1 MEFESYVLV
10 LLRRPVDAPSYP
22 DEELERIQEQHLA
35 HLLARHPAARAAAN
49 RRPPE
54 IAPCPL
60 RFTVAAGYVGA
71 SKSYGPTGGF
81 ERNVSLLSPSGDTS
95 VWMAAARRVT
105 VGHGG
110 SGCQSYVIVARV

>member
-49 RRPPE
+49 RARRRSRPVPF
-54 IAPCPL
+54 ASPSRPATSG
-60 RFTVAAGYVGA
+60 RPNRTARPAA
-71 SKSYGPTGGF
+71 F

-110 SGCQSYVIVARV
+110 SGCRSYVIVARV